1 MKHRL
6 RLIFG
11 LLAGCLLGSYGFQ
24 TYWLY
29 GSYQLATAQ
38 FARTASEA
46 LEAVVQRRQL
56 SRVTK
61 SFNIRFNDYA
71 GPNEP
76 PNPHRRW
83 HIERLDTG
91 LTAAQARR
99 PWPPGDH
106 PAAPTPRAAQGA
118 RQATPPPLAL
128 PSAIQL
134 AELARLERARTARTD
149 SLAQKLSAFV
159 INDWYHPQ
167 PLDLPSLRQAYQA
180 ELAQRQAGQPFRLD
194 ILSTQGV
201 PPAAVRAG
209 YPLHTPAM
217 QLNPVR
223 GPWVVASFRPP
234 TAYVLRGLA
243 GSLVGSLAL
252 LLLTTGC
259 LGLMLH
265 TILNQKKLA
274 EVKNDFIHNMTH
286 ELKTPLATV
295 SAAVEALQDFGAL
308 RDPQRTAA
316 YLTIARQEV
325 HRLASLVDNVLR
337 IAVEERQGHLL
348 VLYPEPV
355 RLAELVA
362 TIAARHQQLGTKPV
376 QVDVAIA
383 STDTLL
389 LDPLHLTG
397 VLHNLLDNA
406 VKYSGER
413 VSIRIAGRPAAG
425 GWQLTVADDGLG
437 IAPGYQAAVF
447 EQFFRVPT
455 GDLHPVKGFGLGLYY
470 ARQVIVSHGGHLSLR
485 SAPGRG
491 SEFIIWLP
499 AERLLT
505 QKRRPKQA
513 TFTTYPLPL
522 LAHFTPGRRRIIA
535 GAHRAG
541 QPRNARIHGAAR
553 GRWRTGA
560 LPVSHPNARRSG
572 GRRDAPP
579 TRRL

>member
-1 MKHRL
+1 MKQRL

-24 TYWLY
+24 AYWLY

-61 SFNIRFNDYA
+61 SFNIRLNDYA
-71 GPNEP
+71 GPNEA
-76 PNPHRRW
+76 PNPNRRW

-99 PWPPGDH
+99 PWPPG
-106 PAAPTPRAAQGA
+106 APTTAPTQPSSSQGA
-118 RQATPPPLAL
+118 AVHQAIPPPLAL
-128 PSAIQL
+128 PSALQL

-149 SLAQKLSAFV
+149 SLAQKLSTFI

-167 PLDLPSLRQAYQA
+167 PLDLPGLHQAYQA
-180 ELAQRQAGQPFRLD
+180 ELQQRQAGQPFRLD
-194 ILSTQGV
+194 TLATQGV

-223 GPWVVASFRPP
+223 GPWVVASFHPP
-234 TAYVLRGLA
+234 TAYVLRGLT

-308 RDPQRTAA
+308 HDPQRTEA

-325 HRLASLVDNVLR
+325 HRLASLVDTVLR
-337 IAVEERQGHLL
+337 IAVEERKGHLL
-348 VLYPEPV
+348 VLHPEPV

-362 TIAARHQQLGTKPV
+362 TIAARHQQLGTKSV

-425 GWQLTVADDGLG
+425 GWQLTVADNGLG

-455 GDLHPVKGFGLGLYY
+455 GNLHPVKGFGLGLYY

-505 QKRRPKQA
+505 PEA
-513 TFTTYPLPL
+513 ST
-522 LAHFTPGRRRIIA
+522 
-535 GAHRAG
+535 
-541 QPRNARIHGAAR
+541 
-553 GRWRTGA
+553 
-560 LPVSHPNARRSG
+560 
-572 GRRDAPP
+572 
-579 TRRL
+579 